1 MYIMDKDL
9 KLQDWEFS
17 QRKYLPYE
25 IKLRLSATRIR
36 QWYEYY
42 GGDVYISFSG
52 GLDSTVLVHMVERVL
67 DRSIPKVF
75 VDTGLEFPQI
85 REFVRSFYDVEIL
98 YPEMNFKDVLLTYGY
113 PLISKEV
120 AAKIRKL
127 RHGNLSERYRNY
139 LLHGDERGKL
149 GKLSECWKFLIDAPF
164 DVSEYCCIV
173 MKEKPLTEYAKRT
186 GRVPYIGI
194 TQDEGFMRQRQ
205 YNRTGC
211 NVYLADK
218 PKSQPLGFWP
228 RQDILRYV
236 VENNLRI
243 CPVYGKICGEK
254 GAYYNTGEQR
264 TGCMYCAMGCHLEE
278 QPNRYQRLRENYPK
292 VYRFVMEPMSAGG
305 LGFDY
310 VLNYCNFIH

>member
-164 DVSEYCCIV
+164 DISEYCCIV

-211 NVYLADK
+211 NVYFTDK

-243 CPVYGKICGEK
+243 CPVYGKICDEK

>member
-139 LLHGDERGKL
+139 LLHGDERG
-149 GKLSECWKFLIDAPF
+149 
-164 DVSEYCCIV
+164 
-173 MKEKPLTEYAKRT
+173 
-186 GRVPYIGI
+186 
-194 TQDEGFMRQRQ
+194 
-205 YNRTGC
+205 
-211 NVYLADK
+211 
-218 PKSQPLGFWP
+218 
-228 RQDILRYV
+228 
-236 VENNLRI
+236 
-243 CPVYGKICGEK
+243 
-254 GAYYNTGEQR
+254 
-264 TGCMYCAMGCHLEE
+264 
-278 QPNRYQRLRENYPK
+278 
-292 VYRFVMEPMSAGG
+292 
-305 LGFDY
+305 
-310 VLNYCNFIH
+310 